1 MFQATPIVR
10 GLALAFGGFA
20 GLVVSAAAL
29 AQQAPAQAQQ
39 KLERIE
45 ITGSAIK
52 RVEAETAQPV
62 EVYTKKEI
70 ERTGATNLNEFI
82 RTIPSVDIFDQ
93 GELSSNS
100 PSGSGT
106 ASIRLRGLSESNLLV
121 LLNGRRLPVNALY
134 DASGAGAAV
143 DINMIPI
150 SAIERVEILK
160 DGGSAIYGAD
170 AVAGVFN
177 IITRRDYQGIEARAG
192 YGQSAYNDGNEYSA
206 GLAFG
211 YGDLNAQ
218 KFNVFASLDVFKRDP
233 IYRKDR
239 ANSASS
245 KFPGWDGRSSFS
257 PAGNILTPV
266 VLDSKGDYVSG
277 GGFAGK
283 TYAPCAAADLDA
295 SGRCRYDFNAS
306 TLTAYNGAERYSGM
320 LLGSLQLTPSIRA
333 FGEALYA
340 GSKDK
345 FEAHPV
351 PDYFYVKI
359 KDAADQI
366 YAQDINGVIDPNSDS
381 MYIAGRFMQ
390 GGPRTTRREA
400 SLINLSTGLD
410 GNSFGVDWKVW
421 LNYGE
426 SRVTNK
432 DSNYYH
438 QDKWNAAIAGGK
450 LDPTVTTNDPALV
463 QSLKVNPQREGKS
476 TITAFNLQAG
486 GDAFNLPAGPLLY
499 AVGAQYWRE
508 SLTDTPDLLTQQGKV
523 VGSIQ
528 QSAADAERD
537 IWATFIE
544 FGIPIV
550 KDLEASAALRYDHY
564 DSASK
569 ASPKLGLKWTAT
581 KNLLLR
587 GSYTGSFRAPVLKQ
601 LYGATEQGAIT
612 LNSADECA
620 EFGQGKGCNI
630 PAYQVNG
637 SNPNLKPETAKT
649 FNLGA
654 VVDLGVFSG
663 SLDWWKIQKD
673 DVISAPSIA
682 QALSEGRYVRANGQV
697 LVFTTLQ
704 NYAQQEVSGLDFDG
718 KLTFR
723 RTAVGNLTVRNFTTY
738 YFSNKLRD
746 AADAP
751 WSEYN
756 ATYAYP
762 RWRNTLV
769 VGTET
774 GPWSV
779 STGVRTTAGFYDQ
792 TAPAPIAA
800 STRRVASHSE
810 VDLQGGYTGVK
821 NLQVTLGIKNLFDRM
836 PPFSLVNASSNGY
849 SQMGFAEL
857 YTNRGRFF
865 YGTVAYKFK

>member
-29 AQQAPAQAQQ
+29 AQEAPAQAQQ

-82 RTIPSVDIFDQ
+82 RTIPSVDVFDQ
-93 GELSSNS
+93 GELTSNS

-218 KFNVFASLDVFKRDP
+218 KFNLFASLDVFKRDP

-239 ANSASS
+239 AGSASS
-245 KFPGWDGRSSFS
+245 DFRSQGGTDGRSSFS
-257 PAGNILTPV
+257 PAGNILDPRT
-266 VLDSKGDYVSG
+266 
-277 GGFAGK
+277 GGFAGLPY
-283 TYAPCAAADLDA
+283 TACPAEQQNPSTATNV
-295 SGRCRYDFNAS
+295 RCRYDFNAS

-320 LLGSLQLTPSIRA
+320 LLGTLQLTPSVRA

-351 PDYFYVKI
+351 PDYFYVPI
-359 KDAADQI
+359 KDASQRP
-366 YAQDINGVIDPNSDS
+366 YASNLNGDFDPNSNFV
-381 MYIAGRFMQ
+381 YIAGRFMQ
-390 GGPRTTRREA
+390 GGPRTTEREA

-410 GNSFGVDWKVW
+410 GNSFGIDWKLW
-421 LNYGE
+421 LNHGE
-426 SRVTNK
+426 SRVTNN
-432 DSNYYH
+432 DSNYY
-438 QDKWNAAIAGGK
+438 DRAKWNAAIAAGK
-450 LDPTVTTNDPALV
+450 IDPTVTTNDPALV
-463 QSLKVNPQREGKS
+463 ESLKVRPSREGKS
-476 TITAFNLQAG
+476 TITALNLQAG

-508 SLTDTPDLLTQQGKV
+508 GLTDTPDPLTQKGMV
-523 VGSIQ
+523 VGSIAQ
-528 QSAADAERD
+528 AAVDASRD
-537 IWATFIE
+537 VWATFVE

-564 DSASK
+564 DTASK

-612 LNSADECA
+612 LNTADECGA
-620 EFGQGKGCNI
+620 IGQAAGCAV

-654 VVDLGVFSG
+654 VVDVGVFSG
-663 SLDWWKIQKD
+663 SLDFWKIQKD
-673 DVISAPSIA
+673 DVISSPSIA
-682 QALSEGRYVRANGQV
+682 QALEDGRYARVNGQL
-697 LVFTTLQ
+697 LVYTNLL

-718 KLTFR
+718 KLSFR
-723 RTAVGNLTVRNFTTY
+723 RTAIGNVSVRNFTTY

-746 AADAP
+746 ADDAP

-756 ATYAYP
+756 ATYASP

-779 STGVRTTAGFYDQ
+779 STGLRTTAGFYDQ
-792 TAPAPIAA
+792 TSPAPIKAT
-800 STRRVASHSE
+800 TRRVASHSE

-821 NLQVTLGIKNLFDRM
+821 NMQVTLGIKNLFDRM

-865 YGTVAYKFK
+865 YGTVAYKFM